1 MLSND
6 VINEIENKLN
16 VELDTAKTKPLSGGD
31 INDVY
36 KVVDINGREF
46 VVKVNLK
53 NQFPKMLSIE
63 KSSLEYFRSKNLELN
78 YTEPV
83 EVGETEKH
91 QFLVLKF
98 VQEGGN
104 SIDSQIKLGSGLANQ
119 HKVTNDYFGWRTDN
133 YIGSLP
139 QKNDQKNSWQEF
151 YSENRLF
158 FQFKLAFDKGLVDKK
173 LMKSL
178 ENFCSNIENIYPKED
193 PALLHGDLWG
203 GNYFIDTNGDPFLYD
218 PAIYYGHREIDIAMT
233 QLFGGF
239 SSEFLDSYNSTY
251 PLENGWKERI
261 LFGQLYPNLVHV
273 NLFGGMYVGAVKS
286 ALRGF

>member
-1 MLSND
+1 MLTND
-6 VINEIENKLN
+6 LISAIENKL
-16 VELDTAKTKPLSGGD
+16 DTEIDTTKTNPLSGGD

-36 KVVDINGREF
+36 KIVDKNAIAF

-53 NQFPKMLSIE
+53 SQFPKMLSIE
-63 KSSLEYFRSKNLELN
+63 KKSLEYFRSKNLDLN
-78 YTEPV
+78 YAEPV

-98 VQEGGN
+98 VQEVRG
-104 SIDSQIKLGSGLANQ
+104 DDKSQIKLGSGLATQ
-119 HKVTNDYFGWRTDN
+119 HKVTNDSFGWETDN

-139 QKNDQKNSWQEF
+139 QKNNKKSSWQEF
-151 YSENRLF
+151 YAENRLF
-158 FQFKLAFDKGLVDKK
+158 FQFKLAFDAGLVDKQ
-173 LMKSL
+173 LMRSL
-178 ENFCSNIENIYPKED
+178 ENFCSNIHDIYPKES

-203 GNYFIDTNGDPFLYD
+203 GNYFIDTEGNPFLYD

-239 SSEFLDSYNSTY
+239 SSEFMESYNATY
-251 PLENGWKERI
+251 PLEIGWRERI
-261 LFGQLYPNLVHV
+261 PFGQLYPNLVHV
-273 NLFGGMYVGAVKS
+273 NLFGGMYLGAVKS